1 MFFYMV
7 APYLSV
13 GDLNRLARAMRL
25 RCSEEERAYI
35 FRTYMSG
42 KLSLAEN
49 VRMAEA
55 QPQAQPVDPDWFKAL
70 VARDVQS
77 AIDRFNVSSVHYDC
91 TRIFDKLIR
100 DSVDH
105 VTYDAR
111 FTLEILHMLLFDS
124 KGEPLG
130 REFLIE
136 KLIMPVC
143 GGLGVHFEVSGSARS
158 SRPGPLLTHYLRKIR
173 LVYNGS
179 RFTMRAD
186 DLFNLMTGDPP
197 RAPKAGQK
205 GCAWINQ

>member
-25 RCSEEERAYI
+25 KCSEEERAYI

-49 VRMAEA
+49 VRMAV
-55 QPQAQPVDPDWFKAL
+55 PKLPVDRFKAL

-77 AIDRFNVSSVHYDC
+77 AIDRFNVSPVHHDC
-91 TRIFDKLIR
+91 IRVFDELIR
-100 DSVDH
+100 DSVDDI
-105 VTYDAR
+105 TYDAR
-111 FTLEILHMLLFDS
+111 FRLEILHMLLFNA

-136 KLIMPVC
+136 ELIMPVC
-143 GGLGVHFEVSGSARS
+143 GGLGVHSAVSASARS

-173 LVYNGS
+173 LIYNGS
-179 RFTMRAD
+179 RFTVRAD

-197 RAPKAGQK
+197 RNA
-205 GCAWINQ
+205 AWIQSP

>member
-13 GDLNRLARAMRL
+13 GELNRLARAMRL
-25 RCSEEERAYI
+25 KCSEEERAYI

-49 VRMAEA
+49 VRMAV
-55 QPQAQPVDPDWFKAL
+55 PQASDPIWFKAL

-77 AIDRFNVSSVHYDC
+77 AIDRFNVSPVHHDC
-91 TRIFDKLIR
+91 IRVFDELIR
-100 DSVDH
+100 DSVDDI
-105 VTYDAR
+105 TYDAR
-111 FTLEILHMLLFDS
+111 FRLEILHMLLFNA

-136 KLIMPVC
+136 ELIMPVC
-143 GGLGVHFEVSGSARS
+143 GGLGVHSAVSASARS

-173 LVYNGS
+173 LIYNGS
-179 RFTMRAD
+179 RFTVRAD

-197 RAPKAGQK
+197 RAPKAG
-205 GCAWINQ
+205 CAWIQSP